1 MPKEEREEAGEKE
14 EKGILSKLKKLV
26 MPEAE
31 KREEET
37 RAGETKVS
45 EVRTHEGAA
54 VATKAGEMKTGE
66 MKAGEMKAG
75 EMKAGEMRAAEP
87 KPARAAEP
95 KPARGA
101 EKPYTYEF
109 YHEIGKKGGEERAR
123 EIREEGISPDVHEKL
138 SAAGKKGGP
147 RGGEATKRKHGHES
161 LEEHRKEH
169 GG

>member
-1 MPKEEREEAGEKE
+1 MPKEEREETGEKGSE
-14 EKGILSKLKKLV
+14 ETGILGKLKKLV

-31 KREEET
+31 KREEATRAEET
-37 RAGETKVS
+37 RAGEA
-45 EVRTHEGAA
+45 RIREG
-54 VATKAGEMKTGE
+54 VPVETKAGEVKMGE
-66 MKAGEMKAG
+66 MR
-75 EMKAGEMRAAEP
+75 AGEMRAAEP
-87 KPARAAEP
+87 ARTAEPARA
-95 KPARGA
+95 A

-123 EIREEGISPDVHEKL
+123 EIREEGISPEVHEKL
-138 SAAGKKGGP
+138 SAAGRKGGP